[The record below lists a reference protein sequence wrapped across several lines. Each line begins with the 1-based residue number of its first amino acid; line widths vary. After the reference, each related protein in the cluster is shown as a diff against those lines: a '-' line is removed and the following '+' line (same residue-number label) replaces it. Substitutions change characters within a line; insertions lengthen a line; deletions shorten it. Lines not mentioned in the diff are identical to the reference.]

1 MRVLRLLLRHR
12 VTRWWRDPTWGLGTV
27 AGQAAVLGLFVIVM
41 GPLGVG
47 SYVVGDVLRALF
59 PTAEPLRLING
70 GMLAL
75 LPLLAGSRF
84 LFETPPSGRMA
95 RYVALPLS
103 PRGLLHGQ
111 ALLSLPSVYTV
122 MALVLVLPVWTAE
135 VWGTL
140 APTGAL
146 AWLATA
152 LLLTAACAGYGARLL
167 HLLLGRRPRIVFG
180 GLGLLA
186 GFVGADAVLGPDLF
200 RGLSRAL
207 FGHPVAG
214 AAGALVLTAAM
225 HGALVWAMRVQL
237 TVDRSR
243 RRRSGGAAPR
253 GGGLY
258 RWMER
263 TLPVGQLMALTLRQ
277 VTRTRRL
284 RGMMLYAS
292 LGVVALHGW
301 GAILATGVA
310 DGSVEFYLILACTT
324 GIGGAALGLAPI
336 VFGVS
341 SGHADALFAR
351 PHRPTALVW
360 TKLVMLWVSTVPGS
374 VLVLGVGLGLPAS
387 QAAFLVASVLWWW
400 GVIVPV
406 CVWIGVY
413 AQKPVDLSAS
423 HFSLRTNSLYELPVI
438 LLGLS
443 PMWIYAGIEATGYW
457 WSTSAGMGA
466 LGLIGLFAL
475 VWTDRPLA
483 QRLRARRHEMM
494 AGFRENEPV

>member
-12 VTRWWRDPTWGLGTV
+12 VTRWWRDPTWGVGTV
-27 AGQAAVLGLFVIVM
+27 AGQAAVLGLFLIVM

-59 PTAEPLRLING
+59 PTAEALRLING

-75 LPLLAGSRF
+75 LPVLAGSRF
-84 LFETPPSGRMA
+84 LFETPPSERMA

-111 ALLSLPSVYTV
+111 ALLSLPSIYTV
-122 MALVLVLPVWTAE
+122 MALVLVVPVWTAE

-186 GFVGADAVLGPDLF
+186 GCVGADAALGPDLF

-207 FGHPVAG
+207 FGHPVVG
-214 AAGALVLTAAM
+214 AAGALVLTVGM
-225 HGALVWAMRVQL
+225 HAGLVWTMRTQL
-237 TVDRSR
+237 TVDRSV
-243 RRRSGGAAPR
+243 RRRSEGAVPR
-253 GGGLY
+253 GGALY

-263 TLPVGQLMALTLRQ
+263 TLPAGQLMALTLRQ
-277 VTRTRRL
+277 VARTRRL

-292 LGVVALHGW
+292 LGVVAIHGG
-301 GAILATGVA
+301 GAAIASGLY
-310 DGSVEFYLILACTT
+310 DGSIEFYLILACTT
-324 GIGGAALGLAPI
+324 GVGGAGLGLAPI

-341 SGHADALFAR
+341 SGHASALFAR
-351 PHRPTALVW
+351 PHRPAALVW

-374 VLVLGVGLGLPAS
+374 TLVLGVGLGLPAS

-438 LLGLS
+438 ALALS
-443 PMWIYAGIEATGYW
+443 PMWIYLGVDVTGYW
-457 WSTSAGMGA
+457 WSISGGMSM
-466 LGLIGLFAL
+466 LGLAGLLTLFSMNGPFAS
-475 VWTDRPLA
+475 
-483 QRLRARRHEMM
+483 RLRTHRHEMM